1 MSLSL
6 ILGGAGLL
14 MGAASTRSANEAT
27 DAANEMSMYQ
37 NLIAAEQKA
46 FENTAQQYNLT
57 KEFGNMVADQQALAS
72 SMGKQAT
79 GGSIDAIRREDYS
92 NLQRDIDL
100 LDKSTEFARRS
111 AELGIAAGDASTSAQ
126 KSSRNTGFLSRGL
139 LTAGMM
145 FA

>member
-6 ILGGAGLL
+6 ILGGTALL
-14 MGAASTRSANEAT
+14 LGASSTRSANKAA
-27 DAANEMSMYQ
+27 DAANEMNQYQ
-37 NLIAAEQKA
+37 SLLSAEKQA
-46 FENTAQQYNLT
+46 FQNTAQQYNIT
-57 KEFGNMVADQQALAS
+57 KEFGNMVASQQALAS

-92 NLQRDIDL
+92 NLQRDINL

-111 AELGIAAGDASTSAQ
+111 AQIGISAGDVATSAQ
-126 KSSRNTGFLSRGL
+126 KRARNTGFLSRGL